1 MESIY
6 LVLTATGTLFS
17 RCIGFYTKERYNH
30 VSLCLDS
37 GINEFYSFGR
47 KIRWFPLI
55 GGFVVER
62 IDSGLFKAFGNTTCV
77 IYRLEICDEKYEVLK
92 QSVDTFI
99 SNKKKYGY
107 NLLGLLGVMLNMPFK
122 RKNKYFCTQFV
133 SAVLQ
138 ECGIH
143 DFGKDPSLVTP
154 HDFYDI
160 TELVPVYEGKLSDLG
175 CVASAKKATTI
186 VAVQ

>member
-17 RCIGFYTKERYNH
+17 RCIGLYTRARYNH

-37 GINEFYSFGR
+37 SINEFYSFGR

-55 GGFVVER
+55 GGFVVEHV
-62 IDSGLFKAFGNTTCV
+62 DSGVFKAFGKTTCV
-77 IYRLEICDEKYEVLK
+77 IYKLDICEKKYDILRK
-92 QSVDTFI
+92 SVEDFI
-99 SNKKKYGY
+99 NNKKKYGY
-107 NLLGLLGVMLNMPFK
+107 NLLGLLGVMLNMPLK

-133 SAVLQ
+133 ASMLL
-138 ECGIH
+138 ESGIH

-154 HDFYDI
+154 HDFYNI
-160 TELVPVYEGKLSDLG
+160 EELIPVYEGRLSDLG
-175 CVASAKKATTI
+175 RTSPVKTAT
-186 VAVQ
+186 VY